1 MFKLALMSSENRA
14 AAALARTYPGGLPAF
29 VEAMNGKAAALGMTN
44 TRFLEPTGLDSGN
57 VSTAHD
63 LALMVNAAY
72 AYPLIREFTT
82 SDLHEVP
89 TAGRRHRRAMLTYR
103 NSNRLVRDSD
113 WEVVSPPDQYSPESS
128 FEFSPV

>member
-1 MFKLALMSSENRA
+1 
-14 AAALARTYPGGLPAF
+14 
-29 VEAMNGKAAALGMTN
+29 MNEKAAALGMTN

-89 TAGRRHRRAMLTYR
+89 TAGRRHHRAMSPIATQTAWCATAIGRSVYP
-103 NSNRLVRDSD
+103 RLATSAKRAGA
-113 WEVVSPPDQYSPESS
+113 W
-128 FEFSPV
+128 